1 MAAVLSVQAT
11 PGGLYTVNLDNG
23 NSTVT
28 TSAEIQYEARSILD
42 KRDEFNCKGSSLC
55 SNGQGFKNQCQNA
68 YNRIEDTTYN
78 VGGAKSGTCDGN
90 CGIFLQGANGQSCPV
105 GATGQ
110 DLRNAYNAI
119 RGAGCQACGSVIN
132 GACQVTINYVTGC

>member
-1 MAAVLSVQAT
+1 MQFSTAVVAFMAAVLSVQAT

-55 SNGQGFKNQCQNA
+55 SNGQGFK
-68 YNRIEDTTYN
+68 
-78 VGGAKSGTCDGN
+78 S
-90 CGIFLQGANGQSCPV
+90 
-105 GATGQ
+105 
-110 DLRNAYNAI
+110 
-119 RGAGCQACGSVIN
+119 
-132 GACQVTINYVTGC
+132 